1 MKLKK
6 TIWLVALCLAAGTLA
21 AQSGKQAVNNLAVG
35 NKKTK
40 TVKPAASGPGKQRL
54 EVLYLSM
61 DKTLIVTFRNN
72 RQNIVSVDVGSN
84 SIGAEIINNQTAVR
98 LMALKKGFKETNLTI
113 FSNGRYYGYLLRYI
127 AVQNEIVHYLDA
139 AESLEKDMESKE
151 PAPVKNAVAALYK
164 ETKTAAGKTAAN
176 HEAAR
181 AARVY
186 DSMCTIILQKGI
198 DHNPK
203 YTSTNGSCAMLLDQC
218 YVYNDKLYFV
228 LRFSNTS
235 SITYDIDFIKFGT
248 TFIKKPKNQA
258 EQESELTPVFEY
270 FSSDNSIPSGN
281 FLIKIFVFDKFTID
295 KKTKQL
301 KVESW
306 EKNGERVLTVLYP
319 SKNIINAVQ
328 L

>member
-6 TIWLVALCLAAGTLA
+6 MTWLTALLFTGATVA
-21 AQSGKQAVNNLAVG
+21 AQTGKQSVNYLAQA
-35 NKKTK
+35 NKKAKASK
-40 TVKPAASGPGKQRL
+40 TLPVSPGKQRL

-61 DKTLIVTFRNN
+61 DKTLIVTFHNN
-72 RQNIVSVDVGSN
+72 RQNIVSVDVGSSN
-84 SIGAEIINNQTAVR
+84 IEAEIINNQTAVR

-139 AESLEKDMESKE
+139 AESLEKDVEIKE
-151 PAPVKNAVAALYK
+151 TAPVKNAVAELYK
-164 ETKTAAGKTAAN
+164 ETKTASDKASVNYK
-176 HEAAR
+176 AAR
-181 AARVY
+181 TARIY
-186 DSMCTIILQKGI
+186 DSMCTIILQKGTA
-198 DHNPK
+198 HNTK
-203 YTSTNGSCAMLLDQC
+203 YTSTNGSCSMLLDNC
-218 YVYNDKLYFV
+218 YVYENKLYFV
-228 LRFSNTS
+228 LRFSNNS
-235 SITYDIDFIKFGT
+235 SISYDIDFVKFGT
-248 TFIKKPKNQA
+248 TFLKKPKNQA

-270 FSSDNSIPSGN
+270 FGNDNSIASGN
-281 FLIKIFVFDKFTID
+281 FLVKIFVFDKFTID

-319 SKNIINAVQ
+319 ANNIINAQQ